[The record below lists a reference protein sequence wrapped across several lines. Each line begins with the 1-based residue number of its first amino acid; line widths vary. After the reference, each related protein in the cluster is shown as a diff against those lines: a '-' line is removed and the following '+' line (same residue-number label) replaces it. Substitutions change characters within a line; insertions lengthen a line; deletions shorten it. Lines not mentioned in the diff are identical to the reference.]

1 MIHYK
6 SIDQSQFAE
15 GTDIKEQER
24 VFDDFLQDTLLEI
37 QGSHINKTT
46 PYIFLRTCNRSEIYY
61 GEGEVPDE
69 VARHL
74 FRVVSGLESAI
85 VGERAVQ
92 GQVKE
97 AYYTAK
103 AQRPLTAELHRLFQS
118 ALQVGKR
125 VRNETE
131 ISHGAVSHS
140 LAALEIIE
148 SLGNVDV
155 RNARITLIG
164 VNKLTSDIL
173 KFLQNKGAK
182 MVFLANRSQI
192 KAHYLADPLG
202 IKVYTLDEKQEFLAH
217 TDILISATSAPHLI
231 IRKEDIP
238 EQKSLLAIDLA
249 FPRDIDSRLS
259 ELPNVQLYNIRDVE
273 RKVRENIEVRGAEV
287 EKAEAIIKEEIQEMQ
302 EALERRKK
310 FLEVKNEERRVKKQR
325 SAAEGKANSIA
336 LLFIKFKVQCSKF
349 KVTSSMFKVQSNK
362 FKVQSNKSSEN
373 ISQRIF
379 YLLIGL
385 AVLVFG
391 LFFLVGYDMPFV
403 ENPDFNAPLF
413 TDVLIVLMW
422 LFLIGGVGLAVY
434 SMIKGYRTT
443 KSEAVVNGVP
453 VRRIFRITWLSLLA
467 ILVVTFLLGGSD
479 PMLINGEN
487 YADWIWLK
495 LSDMFVVTSLLMLMA
510 GIGAVCFG
518 GTRYIRK
525 KK

>member
-24 VFDDFLQDTLLEI
+24 VFDDFLQDSLLEI
-37 QGSHINKTT
+37 QGSHINKTP
-46 PYIFLRTCNRSEIYY
+46 PYIFLKTCNRSEIYY

-148 SLGNVDV
+148 KTINKKSQKEKISGIDSFGNLDL
-155 RNARITLIG
+155 RDARITIIG
-164 VNKLTSDIL
+164 VNKLTADIL
-173 KFLQNKGAK
+173 KFLQNKGAQ

-273 RKVRENIEVRGAEV
+273 KKVRENIEVRGAEV
-287 EKAEAIIKEEIQEMQ
+287 EKAEAIIEEEILEMQ

-310 FLEVKNEERRVKKQR
+310 Y
-325 SAAEGKANSIA
+325 
-336 LLFIKFKVQCSKF
+336 
-349 KVTSSMFKVQSNK
+349 
-362 FKVQSNKSSEN
+362 
-373 ISQRIF
+373 IS
-379 YLLIGL
+379 
-385 AVLVFG
+385 
-391 LFFLVGYDMPFV
+391 
-403 ENPDFNAPLF
+403 
-413 TDVLIVLMW
+413 
-422 LFLIGGVGLAVY
+422 
-434 SMIKGYRTT
+434 
-443 KSEAVVNGVP
+443 
-453 VRRIFRITWLSLLA
+453 
-467 ILVVTFLLGGSD
+467 
-479 PMLINGEN
+479 
-487 YADWIWLK
+487 
-495 LSDMFVVTSLLMLMA
+495 
-510 GIGAVCFG
+510 
-518 GTRYIRK
+518 
-525 KK
+525 

>member
-24 VFDDFLQDTLLEI
+24 VLDDFLQDTLLEI
-37 QGSHINKTT
+37 QGSHINKTNGASRDVHINKANEVSRDVHINGNQPDEEV
-46 PYIFLRTCNRSEIYY
+46 PYIFLKTCNRSEIYY

-148 SLGNVDV
+148 ETINKKSQKEKISGIDSFRNLDL
-155 RNARITLIG
+155 RNARITIIG

-173 KFLQNKGAK
+173 KFLQNKGAR

-202 IKVYTLDEKQEFLAH
+202 IKVYTLDEKQEFLAQ

-231 IRKEDIP
+231 IRKKDIP
-238 EQKSLLAIDLA
+238 EQKRLLAIDLA
-249 FPRDIDSRLS
+249 FPRDIDSQLS
-259 ELPNVQLYNIRDVE
+259 ELPHVQLYNIRDVE
-273 RKVRENIEVRGAEV
+273 KKVRENIEVRGAEV
-287 EKAEAIIKEEIQEMQ
+287 EKAEAIIEEEIQEMQ

-310 FLEVKNEERRVKKQR
+310 FLEV
-325 SAAEGKANSIA
+325 
-336 LLFIKFKVQCSKF
+336 
-349 KVTSSMFKVQSNK
+349 
-362 FKVQSNKSSEN
+362 N
-373 ISQRIF
+373 I
-379 YLLIGL
+379 
-385 AVLVFG
+385 
-391 LFFLVGYDMPFV
+391 
-403 ENPDFNAPLF
+403 
-413 TDVLIVLMW
+413 
-422 LFLIGGVGLAVY
+422 VY
-434 SMIKGYRTT
+434 S
-443 KSEAVVNGVP
+443 V
-453 VRRIFRITWLSLLA
+453 
-467 ILVVTFLLGGSD
+467 
-479 PMLINGEN
+479 
-487 YADWIWLK
+487 
-495 LSDMFVVTSLLMLMA
+495 
-510 GIGAVCFG
+510 
-518 GTRYIRK
+518 
-525 KK
+525 

>member
-37 QGSHINKTT
+37 QGSHINKTNRAPHEVHINSNQPDEEV

-61 GEGEVPDE
+61 GEGEVPDK

-140 LAALEIIE
+140 LAALEITE
-148 SLGNVDV
+148 SFGNVDLK
-155 RNARITLIG
+155 NARITIIG
-164 VNKLTSDIL
+164 VNKLTADIL

-202 IKVYTLDEKQEFLAH
+202 IKVYTLDEKQEFLAQ

-238 EQKSLLAIDLA
+238 EQKQLLAIDLA

-273 RKVRENIEVRGAEV
+273 KKVRENIDVRGAEV
-287 EKAEAIIKEEIQEMQ
+287 EKAEAIIEEEIQEMQ

-310 FLEVKNEERRVKKQR
+310 Y
-325 SAAEGKANSIA
+325 
-336 LLFIKFKVQCSKF
+336 
-349 KVTSSMFKVQSNK
+349 
-362 FKVQSNKSSEN
+362 
-373 ISQRIF
+373 IS
-379 YLLIGL
+379 
-385 AVLVFG
+385 
-391 LFFLVGYDMPFV
+391 
-403 ENPDFNAPLF
+403 
-413 TDVLIVLMW
+413 
-422 LFLIGGVGLAVY
+422 
-434 SMIKGYRTT
+434 
-443 KSEAVVNGVP
+443 
-453 VRRIFRITWLSLLA
+453 
-467 ILVVTFLLGGSD
+467 
-479 PMLINGEN
+479 
-487 YADWIWLK
+487 
-495 LSDMFVVTSLLMLMA
+495 
-510 GIGAVCFG
+510 
-518 GTRYIRK
+518 
-525 KK
+525 

>member
-37 QGSHINKTT
+37 QGSHINKTNRIPHNVHISNQPDEEV

-155 RNARITLIG
+155 RNARITIIG

-173 KFLQNKGAK
+173 KFLQNKGAR

-202 IKVYTLDEKQEFLAH
+202 IKVYTLDEKQEFPGTNGYPHQCHL
-217 TDILISATSAPHLI
+217 SASSHHPQGRH
-231 IRKEDIP
+231 
-238 EQKSLLAIDLA
+238 
-249 FPRDIDSRLS
+249 PR
-259 ELPNVQLYNIRDVE
+259 
-273 RKVRENIEVRGAEV
+273 
-287 EKAEAIIKEEIQEMQ
+287 AEAVARHRPRLPSRHRFPTQRTPQRPALQHQRRGEE
-302 EALERRKK
+302 
-310 FLEVKNEERRVKKQR
+310 
-325 SAAEGKANSIA
+325 
-336 LLFIKFKVQCSKF
+336 
-349 KVTSSMFKVQSNK
+349 
-362 FKVQSNKSSEN
+362 
-373 ISQRIF
+373 
-379 YLLIGL
+379 
-385 AVLVFG
+385 
-391 LFFLVGYDMPFV
+391 
-403 ENPDFNAPLF
+403 
-413 TDVLIVLMW
+413 
-422 LFLIGGVGLAVY
+422 
-434 SMIKGYRTT
+434 
-443 KSEAVVNGVP
+443 
-453 VRRIFRITWLSLLA
+453 
-467 ILVVTFLLGGSD
+467 
-479 PMLINGEN
+479 
-487 YADWIWLK
+487 
-495 LSDMFVVTSLLMLMA
+495 
-510 GIGAVCFG
+510 GA
-518 GTRYIRK
+518 
-525 KK
+525 

>member
-1 MIHYK
+1 MVHYK

-15 GTDIKEQER
+15 GTDIKEQEK
-24 VFDDFLQDTLLEI
+24 VFDEFLQESLLEI
-37 QGSHINKTT
+37 QGSHINNHSPI
-46 PYIFLRTCNRSEIYY
+46 PYIFLKTCNRSEIYY
-61 GEGEVPDE
+61 GKGEVPDE
-69 VARHL
+69 VALHL
-74 FRVVSGLESAI
+74 FRVVAGLESAI
-85 VGERAVQ
+85 IGERAVQ

-103 AQRPLTAELHRLFQS
+103 DQRPLTAELHRLFQS

-148 SLGNVDV
+148 DGNIDLK
-155 RNARITLIG
+155 NARITIIG
-164 VNKLTSDIL
+164 VNKLTADIL

-202 IKVYTLDEKQEFLAH
+202 IKVYTLDEKQEFLSK

-287 EKAEAIIKEEIQEMQ
+287 EKAEAIIEEEIQEMQ

-310 FLEVKNEERRVKKQR
+310 FLEVKNEERRVK
-325 SAAEGKANSIA
+325 NSIA
-336 LLFIKFKVQCSKF
+336 
-349 KVTSSMFKVQSNK
+349 
-362 FKVQSNKSSEN
+362 
-373 ISQRIF
+373 
-379 YLLIGL
+379 
-385 AVLVFG
+385 
-391 LFFLVGYDMPFV
+391 
-403 ENPDFNAPLF
+403 
-413 TDVLIVLMW
+413 
-422 LFLIGGVGLAVY
+422 
-434 SMIKGYRTT
+434 
-443 KSEAVVNGVP
+443 
-453 VRRIFRITWLSLLA
+453 
-467 ILVVTFLLGGSD
+467 
-479 PMLINGEN
+479 
-487 YADWIWLK
+487 
-495 LSDMFVVTSLLMLMA
+495 
-510 GIGAVCFG
+510 
-518 GTRYIRK
+518 
-525 KK
+525 